1 MSASTPQARPSTST
15 DRSRVA
21 TVLAAAF
28 ADDPVVAYLVPPG
41 VRRRE
46 ERLTR
51 LFALELPRSERLGG
65 SWMSTDATGAAIWY
79 PPGTWRPST
88 WEMLRQTPAAL
99 RVFGRGIGLAS
110 RAQSVM
116 QEHHPPRPHWYLYYL
131 GTEPDKQ
138 GIGIGAAVMRPVLDL
153 CDSHRLPAYL
163 EASSPRNRALYQRH
177 GFDELER
184 LVLPSNGPTLYPMW
198 REPR

>member
-1 MSASTPQARPSTST
+1 MSASPLQARPSTST

-41 VRRRE
+41 VPRRE
-46 ERLTR
+46 ERLAR
-51 LFALELPRSERLGG
+51 FFALELPRSERLGG
-65 SWMSTDATGAAIWY
+65 SWMSADATGAAIWY

-116 QEHHPPRPHWYLYYL
+116 QERHPRQPHWYLYYL
-131 GTEPDKQ
+131 GTEPDQQ

-184 LVLPSNGPTLYPMW
+184 LVLPENGPTLYPMW